1 MYYGLIFAFSSRH
14 EKYVTQYRAV
24 FVVNCKVGSER
35 VVEQRN
41 PKRKAGKRNGES
53 VEGIANPAVGETF
66 KQVCCVVCST
76 EVGVMDGEDVYHFFN
91 VLPSE
96 S

>member
-1 MYYGLIFAFSSRH
+1 M
-14 EKYVTQYRAV
+14 TQYRAV

-35 VVEQRN
+35 LLYQRN
-41 PKRKAGKRNGES
+41 PKSKRGKRRRDLDES
-53 VEGIANPAVGETF
+53 EVNAAVGETF
-66 KQVCCVVCST
+66 KRVSCVVCST
-76 EVGVMDGEDVYHFFN
+76 EVGAMDEEEVYHFFN